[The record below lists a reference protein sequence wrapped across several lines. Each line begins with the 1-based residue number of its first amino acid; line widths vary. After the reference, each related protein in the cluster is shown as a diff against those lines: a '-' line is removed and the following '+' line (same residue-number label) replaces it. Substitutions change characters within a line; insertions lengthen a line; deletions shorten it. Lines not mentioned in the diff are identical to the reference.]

1 MTARERIQKEIE
13 QWFLTEPVFFTVYC
27 SHSLVMN
34 ANMQC
39 PLRSGKGR
47 IEYNPAIIETMTE
60 SRLRDLLRVEI
71 IRILLQH
78 PYARQPMGCPSI
90 VLHKASDLVISPAYN
105 LAWANLAR
113 PEDFDLP
120 TGQNYEWYAMR
131 LNEQREKLQQAQD
144 DSKQQQERESEQ
156 QERESEQQQESKRQQ
171 GQGNIQGRQQ
181 GQYGG
186 QSGQQ
191 GGNEQESEQQGQGGN
206 GEQQGRGQGEQPN
219 EMDAHRDGDA
229 PSKGNSGGQQ
239 GEESTEGN
247 RQKTTDKSQPLAYEK
262 YRLATSL
269 GSEGDE
275 LTEASEQES
284 KQQQVQNNSSQ
295 GKQPQESGQS
305 EASSGNEN
313 SDNNNTPTS
322 DYTDLWGQDSSQGK
336 NEATEARA
344 SNNSEQES
352 EQQQGQ
358 DSSSQGK
365 NEATEASEQESKQQQ
380 VQNNSSQG
388 KQQQESGQSEASSGN
403 ENSDNNNTPTSGY
416 TDLWEEDQFQAR
428 QITDI
433 VKSSSSWGSLPGD
446 LIELIKKAAEGKID
460 YRAVLRMFRASIIS
474 QKRRLTRMRPSRR
487 FGFEQMGS
495 RYDFTTHLLIAIDTS
510 GSVGSEDL
518 GRYLNVI
525 TSFFKYGIQE
535 IDVLMFDTR
544 VYGKPLTLTD
554 AKKSIKE
561 LNVKGRGGTNLQAPV
576 DYAVEHPEYD
586 GLIIITDGY
595 APCPNTEQLR
605 TKLLWV
611 IDNESSYKNIHENL
625 RKTGRVCQ
633 MER

>member
-34 ANMQC
+34 ANMMC

-47 IEYNPAIIETMTE
+47 IEYNPAIIEAMPDSMLHTLM
-60 SRLRDLLRVEI
+60 RVEI

-90 VLHKASDLVISPAYN
+90 VLQKASDLVISPAYN
-105 LAWANLAR
+105 LAWANLAH
-113 PEDFDLP
+113 PTDFDLP

-131 LNEQREKLQQAQD
+131 LNEQLEKLQQVQD
-144 DSKQQQERESEQ
+144 DSKQQQE
-156 QERESEQQQESKRQQ
+156 QESKQQQGSKKKQ
-171 GQGNIQGRQQ
+171 GQGNSQGRQQ

-191 GGNEQESEQQGQGGN
+191 GGNELESEQQGRGN
-206 GEQQGRGQGEQPN
+206 GEQQQGQGSSQGEQPN
-219 EMDAHRDGDA
+219 EMAVHRDGDA
-229 PSKGNSGGQQ
+229 PCKGNFGGQQ
-239 GEESTEGN
+239 GEESTEDN
-247 RQKTTDKSQPLAYEK
+247 RQKTTDNSQ
-262 YRLATSL
+262 
-269 GSEGDE
+269 GNEGDE
-275 LTEASEQES
+275 LTEDNS
-284 KQQQVQNNSSQ
+284 QQSTVD
-295 GKQPQESGQS
+295 
-305 EASSGNEN
+305 GNEE
-313 SDNNNTPTS
+313 D
-322 DYTDLWGQDSSQGK
+322 
-336 NEATEARA
+336 
-344 SNNSEQES
+344 ES
-352 EQQQGQ
+352 HA
-358 DSSSQGK
+358 K
-365 NEATEASEQESKQQQ
+365 
-380 VQNNSSQG
+380 
-388 KQQQESGQSEASSGN
+388 
-403 ENSDNNNTPTSGY
+403 PTSGY

-446 LIELIKKAAEGKID
+446 MIELIKKAAEGKID

-561 LNVKGRGGTNLQAPV
+561 LNVKGRGGTDFQAPV

-625 RKTGRVCQ
+625 RKTGRVCLL
-633 MER
+633 ER

>member
-13 QWFLTEPVFFTVYC
+13 LWFLTEPVFFTVYC

-60 SRLRDLLRVEI
+60 SRLRELLRVEI

-78 PYARQPMGCPSI
+78 PYARQPIGCPSI
-90 VLHKASDLVISPAYN
+90 VLQTASDLVISPAYN
-105 LAWANLAR
+105 LAWANLAH
-113 PEDFDLP
+113 PTDFGFP
-120 TGQNYEWYAMR
+120 TGQHYEWYAMR
-131 LNEQREKLQQAQD
+131 LNEFRDNLQQ
-144 DSKQQQERESEQ
+144 EG
-156 QERESEQQQESKRQQ
+156 EQQQ
-171 GQGNIQGRQQ
+171 
-181 GQYGG
+181 
-186 QSGQQ
+186 
-191 GGNEQESEQQGQGGN
+191 
-206 GEQQGRGQGEQPN
+206 
-219 EMDAHRDGDA
+219 
-229 PSKGNSGGQQ
+229 
-239 GEESTEGN
+239 
-247 RQKTTDKSQPLAYEK
+247 
-262 YRLATSL
+262 
-269 GSEGDE
+269 
-275 LTEASEQES
+275 
-284 KQQQVQNNSSQ
+284 
-295 GKQPQESGQS
+295 
-305 EASSGNEN
+305 
-313 SDNNNTPTS
+313 
-322 DYTDLWGQDSSQGK
+322 
-336 NEATEARA
+336 
-344 SNNSEQES
+344 QES

-358 DSSSQGK
+358 GK
-365 NEATEASEQESKQQQ
+365 NEAAEARTSNNSEQESKQQQ

-433 VKSSSSWGSLPGD
+433 VKSSSSWGSLPAG
-446 LIELIKKAAEGKID
+446 LIEMIKKAAEGKID
-460 YRAVLRMFRASIIS
+460 YRSVLRMFRASIIS

-495 RYDFTTHLLIAIDTS
+495 RYEFTTRLLIAIDTS
-510 GSVGSEDL
+510 GSVGSEEL

-525 TSFFKYGIQE
+525 TSFFKYGVQQ
-535 IDVLMFDTR
+535 IDIIMFDTK
-544 VYGKPLTLTD
+544 VCGKALELTD
-554 AKKSIKE
+554 AKKNLKE
-561 LNVKGRGGTNLQAPV
+561 LNVKGRGGTDFQAPV

-586 GLIIITDGY
+586 GLIIITDGE
-595 APCPNTEQLR
+595 APCPNTERLR

-611 IDNESSYKNIHENL
+611 IDNEGSYRNIYENL

>member
-34 ANMQC
+34 ANMLC

-78 PYARQPMGCPSI
+78 PYVRQPIGCPSI
-90 VLHKASDLVISPAYN
+90 VLQTASDLVISQAYK
-105 LAWANLAR
+105 LAWANLAH
-113 PEDFDLP
+113 PTDFGFP
-120 TGQNYEWYAMR
+120 TGQHYEWYAMR
-131 LNEQREKLQQAQD
+131 LNEFRDNLQQ
-144 DSKQQQERESEQ
+144 EGEQ
-156 QERESEQQQESKRQQ
+156 QQ
-171 GQGNIQGRQQ
+171 GQGK
-181 GQYGG
+181 
-186 QSGQQ
+186 
-191 GGNEQESEQQGQGGN
+191 NEATESRASN
-206 GEQQGRGQGEQPN
+206 N
-219 EMDAHRDGDA
+219 
-229 PSKGNSGGQQ
+229 
-239 GEESTEGN
+239 
-247 RQKTTDKSQPLAYEK
+247 
-262 YRLATSL
+262 
-269 GSEGDE
+269 
-275 LTEASEQES
+275 SEQES
-284 KQQQVQNNSSQ
+284 KQQQV
-295 GKQPQESGQS
+295 K
-305 EASSGNEN
+305 
-313 SDNNNTPTS
+313 
-322 DYTDLWGQDSSQGK
+322 
-336 NEATEARA
+336 
-344 SNNSEQES
+344 
-352 EQQQGQ
+352 
-358 DSSSQGK
+358 
-365 NEATEASEQESKQQQ
+365 
-380 VQNNSSQG
+380 NNSSQG

-446 LIELIKKAAEGKID
+446 LIELIKKTAEGKVD
-460 YRAVLRMFRASIIS
+460 FRAVLRMFRASILS

-495 RYDFTTHLLIAIDTS
+495 RYDFTTRLLIALDTS

-518 GRYLNVI
+518 GRYLNVT
-525 TSFFKYGIQE
+525 TSFFKYGIQQ
-535 IDVLMFDTR
+535 IDVLMFDAK
-544 VYGKPLTLTD
+544 VQGKPLALTD
-554 AKKSIKE
+554 AKKNIKE
-561 LNVKGRGGTNLQAPV
+561 LKVCGRGGTNFQALV

-625 RKTGRVCQ
+625 RKTGRVCLL
-633 MER
+633 ER